1 MGMRNRLLGSLFLLL
16 ALVSCNS
23 DQKKLQVEIDK
34 LNAEILKT
42 HDEVMPKIGLV
53 LSLRRQIYTKI
64 DSCRDEQWKDSLQ
77 KISYALTVAD
87 AGMMDWMHQ
96 YQTPASNDSALK
108 YLEGQ
113 KKVIYGVKDKILN
126 SISNAEIILKKY
138 QNEEPAQ

>member
-1 MGMRNRLLGSLFLLL
+1 
-16 ALVSCNS
+16 
-23 DQKKLQVEIDK
+23 
-34 LNAEILKT
+34 
-42 HDEVMPKIGLV
+42 
-53 LSLRRQIYTKI
+53 
-64 DSCRDEQWKDSLQ
+64 
-77 KISYALTVAD
+77 
-87 AGMMDWMHQ
+87 MMDWMHQ